1 MRHRLM
7 LIATR
12 AVGYFMSS
20 DSIEAR
26 LREEGLSLHPDII
39 VLRARLQGTLAEANA
54 AIEQGDLAWAAEA
67 LDTAQA
73 LVDRFAAKLGG

>member
-1 MRHRLM
+1 M